1 MADIYKAA
9 YNQLVDILD
18 KDYKRLTDHL
28 HIEDPYDVSIT
39 VDQLNVIK
47 NMVKAI
53 EESEDND

>member
-1 MADIYKAA
+1 MTDIYKAA

-18 KDYKRLTDHL
+18 KDYQRLTNL
-28 HIEDPYDVSIT
+28 GINDPYDVSVS

-53 EESEDND
+53 EDSEGND

>member
-18 KDYKRLTDHL
+18 KDYQRLKKLD
-28 HIEDPYDVSIT
+28 IADPYDVCIT
-39 VDQLNVIK
+39 VDQLNIIK

-53 EESEDND
+53 EDAEDND